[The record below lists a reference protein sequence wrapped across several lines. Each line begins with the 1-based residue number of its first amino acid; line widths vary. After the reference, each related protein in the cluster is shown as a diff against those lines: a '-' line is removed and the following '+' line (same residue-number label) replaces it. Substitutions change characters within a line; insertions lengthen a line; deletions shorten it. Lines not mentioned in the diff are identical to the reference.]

1 MISLLALARRE
12 RVRER
17 QRNGTASDSVANV
30 CGFLA
35 VNEQIQTLLN
45 GRTQAWGREGGV
57 MMMMGV
63 LEVELACANNSVPK
77 TKDAGK
83 RRRRYCGGGGETMR
97 RLRRSVMSR
106 SFIF

>member
-1 MISLLALARRE
+1 M
-12 RVRER
+12 
-17 QRNGTASDSVANV
+17 ANV

-45 GRTQAWGREGGV
+45 GRTQAWGGGGDGV

-63 LEVELACANNSVPK
+63 REVELACANNSVPK

-83 RRRRYCGGGGETMR
+83 RRRRYGGGGAETMR